1 MAASPLLRRI
11 VAADSYSCTAR
22 CVADRVPAYFVKGSD
37 HGGGG
42 VVLGMRRYP
51 AAVTWANTN
60 VLLGSVVSATVVR
73 RFDEPSPS
81 PAQSPGPD
89 RPGTEPGTEG
99 STDSGPALSA
109 RKENGLDSSGRAGR
123 LASGIR
129 HRRLGPEP
137 SPIASAR
144 EEWGAASSG
153 SRSGEDYA
161 VAQPEAAA
169 AVATVA
175 YVIEGVKTGITP
187 AAGGCLTTRL
197 RRLPPDEVA
206 ALVMPRSEP
215 GFRPATGARGGA
227 HDVHAGRARG
237 GWDPAGNAVVPGP
250 RHLIVTVLG
259 SAGKRARFTDTALL
273 ARWAIGAVHWE
284 GQHHRLG

>member
-22 CVADRVPAYFVKGSD
+22 CVADRVPAYFVKGGD
-37 HGGGG
+37 LGGGG

-51 AAVTWANTN
+51 AAITWANTN

-81 PAQSPGPD
+81 PAPGRVLD
-89 RPGTEPGTEG
+89 RPGTEGC
-99 STDSGPALSA
+99 TDSKPALSA
-109 RKENGLDSSGRAGR
+109 RQEDGLIRSRRAGR
-123 LASGIR
+123 LESGSR

-144 EEWGAASSG
+144 GERGAASSG
-153 SRSGEDYA
+153 GRSGEDYVIA
-161 VAQPEAAA
+161 PPQPAA

-206 ALVMPRSEP
+206 ALVMSPREP
-215 GFRPATGARGGA
+215 GFRPATGVPGGL
-227 HDVHAGRARG
+227 HDVHAGGARG
-237 GWDPAGNAVVPGP
+237 GWAPAGNFVVPGP